1 MMIEVMD
8 SNNLKMHLKG
18 DKTSIGDVAKNKN
31 QDDKKSN
38 IYYLI

>member
-1 MMIEVMD
+1 MD

-18 DKTSIGDVAKNKN
+18 DKTSIGDVAKNNKN